1 MYPNEPKR
9 IHLANLPTPIQKLE
23 KLTALFD
30 GPEIYIK
37 RDDLT
42 GVGLSGNKVRK
53 LEYLLADAKE
63 KEADTLITC
72 GGIQSNHARA
82 TAIAAAQNDMS
93 SVLVLRGESERPYDG
108 NVLLGRLVDAQIR
121 LVTPEQYAERIDQI
135 MEEVAGELREQGRR
149 PYVIPEGGS
158 NSIGVWGYIRA
169 GGEIRDQLEEMD
181 LEVDVI
187 VTAVGSGGTL
197 AGLVVGRKL
206 NNLKARMVGFNVC
219 DTAEHFQAL
228 IGRLVA
234 ETIKRYRL
242 PVQVAEDEIE
252 LINGYVGRGYALSR
266 PEELALIRQVAK
278 AEGIFLDPV
287 YTGKALF
294 GLADQIHQGRFKTG
308 EKVLFLHT
316 GGIYGL
322 FTSEKRQG
330 LFPGGS

>member
-9 IHLANLPTPIQKLE
+9 IHLANLPTPIQKLD

-53 LEYLLADAKE
+53 LEYLLADARE
-63 KEADTLITC
+63 QGADTLITC

-82 TAIAAAQNDMS
+82 TAIAAAQNGMR
-93 SVLVLRGESERPYDG
+93 SVLVLRGESEKPYDG
-108 NVLLGRLVDAQIR
+108 NVLLDKMVEAEIR
-121 LVTPEQYAERIDQI
+121 LVTPEQYAERIDEI
-135 MEEVAGELREQGRR
+135 MEQVAEELREDGRR
-149 PYVIPEGGS
+149 AYIIPEGGS

-169 GGEIRDQLEEMD
+169 SEEIRDQLVEMG
-181 LEVDVI
+181 LAVDSI

-197 AGLVVGRKL
+197 AGLLVGKKL
-206 NNLKARMVGFNVC
+206 NDLKARMVGFNVC
-219 DTAEHFQAL
+219 DTAEHFRAL

-234 ETIKRYRL
+234 GTIAGYQL
-242 PVQVAEDEIE
+242 PVQMAEDEIE
-252 LINGYVGRGYALSR
+252 LIDGYVGRGYALSR

-278 AEGIFLDPV
+278 QEGIFLDPV

-294 GLADQIHQGRFKTG
+294 GLADQIRRGRFKKG
-308 EKVLFLHT
+308 EKILFLHT

-322 FTSEKRQG
+322 FTPEKRQG
-330 LFPGGS
+330 LFPAET